1 MTGASPGMDAAGP
14 DGGPSIRPFLGGGG
28 AESASQGRIA
38 GHSRALPD
46 PTGLRPYVLTAGRV
60 PGAET
65 GIGPETQV
73 VARTDRPT
81 ILSPELAAIVET
93 CLTPLSVA
101 EISARLGLHL
111 GVARVLVGDLR
122 AAGAL
127 HVHTRDSTE
136 PHTPE
141 TILRVMRGLR
151 AIG

>member
-1 MTGASPGMDAAGP
+1 MTAEGTGATGP
-14 DGGPSIRPFLGGGG
+14 DGGPSIRPFLDG
-28 AESASQGRIA
+28 AGVSPARPVPPPA
-38 GHSRALPD
+38 WAD

-60 PGAET
+60 PAAGT

-73 VARTDRPT
+73 VARDDRPA
-81 ILSPELAAIVET
+81 ILAPELSAIVET
-93 CLTPLSVA
+93 CPTPLSVA

-127 HVHTRDSTE
+127 HVETTDPTR

-151 AIG
+151 AIS

>member
-1 MTGASPGMDAAGP
+1 MTADGMDATGP
-14 DGGPSIRPFLGGGG
+14 DGGPSIRPFLEG
-28 AESASQGRIA
+28 AVRPVSPPGWA
-38 GHSRALPD
+38 D
-46 PTGLRPYVLTAGRV
+46 PTTLRPYVLTAGRV
-60 PGAET
+60 PAAGT

-73 VARTDRPT
+73 VARADRPT
-81 ILSPELAAIVET
+81 ILAPELSAIVET
-93 CLTPLSVA
+93 CPTPLSVA

-127 HVHTRDSTE
+127 HVESTDPTR

-151 AIG
+151 AIS